1 MSSTQ
6 LSTGLGFR
14 TIAGGVE
21 ATQGD
26 FSSIPIVNLQ
36 EPEEKIVESV
46 SGLCNHARV
55 LWDTG

>member
-1 MSSTQ
+1 MSATR

-26 FSSIPIVNLQ
+26 FSSIPIINLQ
-36 EPEEKIVESV
+36 DPEEKIVEDV
-46 SGLCNHARV
+46 SLPR
-55 LWDTG
+55 